1 MFLFNIV
8 GPIMVSHLRLAI
20 LILFVV
26 QLAIAK
32 RLSLLD
38 TLRSTGKPH
47 GNSTT
52 WAVLVAGSY
61 GYYNYR
67 HQVDIYS
74 LEFHIVFQSTHISLR
89 FEWI

>member
-1 MFLFNIV
+1 MFLFNIAV
-8 GPIMVSHLRLAI
+8 SIMVSHLRLGI

-61 GYYNYR
+61 GYGNYR

-74 LEFHIVFQSTHISLR
+74 REFHIVF
-89 FEWI
+89 